1 MPTQVNDSPRA
12 FPKGHM
18 GLKQKMATT
27 QQALGGVAAPSLI
40 APHTVQTS
48 YGAPPCPCP
57 PQACATGEEMK
68 CAQHKPPQEEDPLQV
83 RSPS

>member
-40 APHTVQTS
+40 APHTVP
-48 YGAPPCPCP
+48 APFRPRTVRP
-57 PQACATGEEMK
+57 PVPAHRRLTRRA
-68 CAQHKPPQEEDPLQV
+68 
-83 RSPS
+83 RS